1 MQNATS
7 YVVGPVQP
15 NRSLVEPNKEKRI
28 QKGVQGFSA
37 TDLLAR
43 LAMLT
48 ESKALQ
54 KVFLSNRINMDKL
67 TLLQFDTVVG
77 QSTM

>member
-1 MQNATS
+1 MQSATS

-48 ESKALQ
+48 ESKAL
-54 KVFLSNRINMDKL
+54 KKYF
-67 TLLQFDTVVG
+67 
-77 QSTM
+77 